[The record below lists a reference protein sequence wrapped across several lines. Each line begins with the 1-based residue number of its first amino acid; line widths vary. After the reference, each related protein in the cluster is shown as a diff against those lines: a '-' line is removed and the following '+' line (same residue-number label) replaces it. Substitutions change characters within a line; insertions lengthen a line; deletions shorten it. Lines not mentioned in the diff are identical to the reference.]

1 MKRAFEKS
9 LWWWGGLVL
18 RCILLAFPIRS
29 RWLKY
34 FSNSFCSQQIWFCAL
49 KGFTRKNLKF
59 NCSNLSW
66 LDIVKNMNKFQCHG
80 NLFVGR
86 QMKKQFANRNRSLNS
101 FIYLWTL
108 IHYSSFRAINQCFV
122 LVNPEVEDLLAR
134 VENTKCLVRFHIFPK
149 LQTYDYNHDNHNNIN
164 N

>member
-1 MKRAFEKS
+1 MNRAFNKS

-18 RCILLAFPIRS
+18 RCILLASPIRS

-108 IHYSSFRAINQCFV
+108 IHDSSFRAINV
-122 LVNPEVEDLLAR
+122 LFWWIQKLTTCSQELKIRSAWSGS
-134 VENTKCLVRFHIFPK
+134 IFFPNCK
-149 LQTYDYNHDNHNNIN
+149 HMIIIIMTIIM
-164 N
+164 

>member
-1 MKRAFEKS
+1 MNRAFEKS

-18 RCILLAFPIRS
+18 RCILLASPIRS

-108 IHYSSFRAINQCFV
+108 IHDSSFRAINVLFCFGESRSWQPARKSWKYEV
-122 LVNPEVEDLLAR
+122 LGQVPYFSLTA
-134 VENTKCLVRFHIFPK
+134 
-149 LQTYDYNHDNHNNIN
+149 NIWL
-164 N
+164 